1 MKKTA
6 LPLLLLTLCL
16 SLVFSCKKDEPR
28 PSQDIRIYTH
38 QASDYDGVWAHEW
51 MVLCY
56 QMIRDN
62 NLEGPHVARI
72 YGYMGLVAW
81 ESVCRGIPGAKSL
94 EGQVNDY
101 PLAPAVDNY
110 KEYDWVIVLCTAMKM
125 VVPELIDQITPAQ
138 RNQIKTLAELQENQ
152 RMQTGLSA
160 YVQLDSRSLGE
171 RLGERLVDRLKN
183 DGRAAILNIVPVLP
197 QRDNAHR
204 WYWAPAQPGQTPVE
218 PVWSAVHLFVLDNP
232 QTCESEGPLPYS
244 ESPASAFYADAEEVR
259 TISHSPGN
267 VAIAY
272 HWEDGPGRTTSPAG
286 HWVNITQQILQE
298 QHRNLAESAKAYCL
312 IGLAAADTYVSC
324 WNMKYQYYLLRPATY
339 INEVIDPNWKPL
351 LFTPAHPDHIS
362 ASAAMGG
369 VAPTVLVG
377 MLGDVPFSDKTH
389 LGSPLLTPSGGPFL
403 LSERAFSSI
412 TQAGEEEAESRVIG
426 GVHFRRATEQGLAT
440 GRCVGE
446 QILAKLDFGF

>member
-1 MKKTA
+1 
-6 LPLLLLTLCL
+6 
-16 SLVFSCKKDEPR
+16 
-28 PSQDIRIYTH
+28 
-38 QASDYDGVWAHEW
+38 
-51 MVLCY
+51 
-56 QMIRDN
+56 
-62 NLEGPHVARI
+62 
-72 YGYMGLVAW
+72 MGLVAW

-94 EGQVNDY
+94 EGQIKDY

-138 RNQIKTLAELQENQ
+138 RNQIKTLAETQENL

-204 WYWAPAQPGQTPVE
+204 WYWTPAQSGQTPVE
-218 PVWSAVHLFVLDNP
+218 PVWSAVHLFVLGNP

-244 ESPASAFYADAEEVR
+244 ESPNSAFYAEAEEVR

-286 HWVNITQQILQE
+286 HWVSIARQILEE
-298 QHRNLAESAKAYCL
+298 QHRNLAECAKAYCL
-312 IGLAAADTYVSC
+312 IGLAAA
-324 WNMKYQYYLLRPATY
+324 NTY
-339 INEVIDPNWKPL
+339 IALLEHEVPIL
-351 LFTPAHPDHIS
+351 PA
-362 ASAAMGG
+362 
-369 VAPTVLVG
+369 APGYLY
-377 MLGDVPFSDKTH
+377 
-389 LGSPLLTPSGGPFL
+389 
-403 LSERAFSSI
+403 
-412 TQAGEEEAESRVIG
+412 
-426 GVHFRRATEQGLAT
+426 
-440 GRCVGE
+440 
-446 QILAKLDFGF
+446 